1 MSIHLF
7 LMPVGSVKLCLMMML
22 YFRLKEQDEV
32 FMNQKKEYE
41 REINH
46 LRLLLQ
52 EKEHNL
58 YDIATEKR

>member
-1 MSIHLF
+1 MY
-7 LMPVGSVKLCLMMML
+7 KLKAAAKINTVAG
-22 YFRLKEQDEV
+22 RLKEQDEV

-52 EKEHNL
+52 EKETTCHYFIL
-58 YDIATEKR
+58 

>member
-1 MSIHLF
+1 MI
-7 LMPVGSVKLCLMMML
+7 ML

-58 YDIATEKR
+58 YDIATEKRLLFAIEGYQQWPY

>member
-7 LMPVGSVKLCLMMML
+7 LMPVGLVKLCLMIML

>member
-1 MSIHLF
+1 M
-7 LMPVGSVKLCLMMML
+7 GSVKLCLM
-22 YFRLKEQDEV
+22 FRLKEQDEV